1 MKKYRIIEVY
11 LLNERLLRRH
21 FDYEIEE
28 HNPSAQ
34 RERLATTF
42 QLILH
47 YNPLMTA
54 DSQKDIEYLKAIGRI
69 CAETLRKMMNATRS
83 GMTTRELD
91 EIGRAF
97 LEAEGAR
104 SAPEITYNYP
114 GATCISVSPVIAHGI
129 PDEHILRESE
139 LIHIDVSAELDGYY
153 ADTGASL
160 VVSKRERNLEKLLDA
175 TKSTLA
181 KVLRVA
187 KAGNPL
193 NGIGRTVQ
201 IEARRRGYNV
211 IYDLTGHGIGRR
223 LHENPSEILNF
234 YNPNDQRVLND
245 GLVLAIE
252 PFLTTGIGRTVQ
264 EKDGWSIRTM
274 DRAIAAQFEHT
285 IVVTKNEPII
295 LTL

>member
-1 MKKYRIIEVY
+1 
-11 LLNERLLRRH
+11 
-21 FDYEIEE
+21 
-28 HNPSAQ
+28 
-34 RERLATTF
+34 
-42 QLILH
+42 
-47 YNPLMTA
+47 MTA

-69 CAETLRKMMNATRS
+69 CAETLRKMMNATRA

-104 SAPEITYNYP
+104 SAPQLTYNYP
-114 GATCISVSPVIAHGI
+114 TATCISVSPVIAHGI
-129 PDEHILRESE
+129 PDEHVLREGE
-139 LIHIDVSAELDGYY
+139 LIHIDVSAELEGYY

-160 VVSKRERNLEKLLDA
+160 VVSKRDRNLDKLLEA
-175 TKSTLA
+175 TRATLSKA
-181 KVLRVA
+181 LRAA

-201 IEARRRGYNV
+201 AEARKRGYNV

-223 LHENPSEILNF
+223 LHENPKEILNF
-234 YNPNDQRVLND
+234 YNPNDKRTLTD
-245 GLVLAIE
+245 GLVLAVE
-252 PFLTTGIGRTVQ
+252 PFLTTGVGRTVQ
-264 EKDGWSIRTM
+264 ENDGWSIRTM